1 MRDDL
6 KAALRSLRSSPTFTA
21 VALTVLALG
30 IGAGTAIFSVVDAVV
45 LRALPFDEHDRLAV
59 VLEYD
64 PTRATTFGGGATT
77 PQTYLDWRR
86 MQDSFDGLAHV
97 SNTIFRLKN
106 KSGEPGEARGLR
118 STWEFLP
125 MLRVKPLLGR
135 TFTVDDEVEG
145 RHRVVLLSYGFWQ
158 RRFGGSPDALGK
170 TIELSDQ
177 SWEIVGVMP
186 RDFAYPVAAEKPTEL
201 YVPMMF
207 RAEDKVR
214 GGNRSF
220 NGNII
225 GRLRNGV

>member
-1 MRDDL
+1 
-6 KAALRSLRSSPTFTA
+6 
-21 VALTVLALG
+21 
-30 IGAGTAIFSVVDAVV
+30 
-45 LRALPFDEHDRLAV
+45 
-59 VLEYD
+59 
-64 PTRATTFGGGATT
+64 
-77 PQTYLDWRR
+77 
-86 MQDSFDGLAHV
+86 
-97 SNTIFRLKN
+97 
-106 KSGEPGEARGLR
+106 
-118 STWEFLP
+118 

-214 GGNRSF
+214 R
-220 NGNII
+220 
-225 GRLRNGV
+225 RQPQLQRQHHRPTA